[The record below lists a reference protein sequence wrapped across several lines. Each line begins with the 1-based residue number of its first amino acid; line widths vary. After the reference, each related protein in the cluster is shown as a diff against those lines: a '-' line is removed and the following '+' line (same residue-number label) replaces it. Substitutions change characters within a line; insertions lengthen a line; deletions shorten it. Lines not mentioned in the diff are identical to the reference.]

1 MRRMIEWE
9 WFMKM
14 MSGNLFFN
22 EGVYFICIFLLVL
35 FFKKVLGENV
45 GRKVEK
51 LDLYVVYDGDYLL
64 VFCYW

>member
-1 MRRMIEWE
+1 
-9 WFMKM
+9 MKM